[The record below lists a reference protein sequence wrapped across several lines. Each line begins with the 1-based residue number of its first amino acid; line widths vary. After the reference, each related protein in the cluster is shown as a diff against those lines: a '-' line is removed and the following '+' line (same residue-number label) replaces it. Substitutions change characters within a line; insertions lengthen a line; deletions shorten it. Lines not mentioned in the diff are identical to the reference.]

1 MNPFTMSLLW
11 IYDNFQFCVGLQRK
25 LELRHSEM
33 IKHLLNGKWFKIND
47 KMTYLDKYNSN
58 IAFNG
63 SLGLKKLN

>member
-1 MNPFTMSLLW
+1 
-11 IYDNFQFCVGLQRK
+11 
-25 LELRHSEM
+25 M